1 MGQQLLQ
8 YTLKTRETPTIS
20 QQDVQLVNV

>member
-8 YTLKTRETPTIS
+8 YTLKIWETPTIS
-20 QQDVQLVNV
+20 HQDFQLVNV